1 MEIKF
6 ILRIAAF
13 TSVLILNSC
22 SDLKNP
28 KERIKLDF
36 NNSINAVA
44 ESIKEMNKIL
54 IKTKKQNYVYAIDS
68 NQLYI
73 NENKQ
78 YANKLGLLTDN
89 FLFENKSLSFIDTS
103 DRKHFISLATYL
115 NENYLSRCDIENGQ
129 MIYIYRAD
137 IYMGE
142 LQTDLFRYAVF
153 ANSKQEIDLTRYKIL
168 DSSGNLYLLADK
180 NAKIWEN

>member
-1 MEIKF
+1 MEINI

-13 TSVLILNSC
+13 TTVLVLTSC
-22 SDLKNP
+22 SDLRNP
-28 KERIKLDF
+28 KERNKLVF
-36 NNSINAVA
+36 YNSINAIA
-44 ESIKEMNKIL
+44 DSIKEMNEIL
-54 IKTKKQNYVYAIDS
+54 IKTEKQNYVYAIDS
-68 NQLYI
+68 NKLYI

-89 FLFENKSLSFIDTS
+89 LLFENKSLSFIDTS
-103 DRKHFISLATYL
+103 DRKQFISLATYL

-129 MIYIYRAD
+129 MIYMYRAD

-142 LQTDLFRYAVF
+142 LQTDLFRYVIF
-153 ANSKQEIDLTRYKIL
+153 ATSKQEIDSTRYKIL
-168 DSSGNLYLLADK
+168 DRVGNLYLLAVK